1 MTTYVGIDPGLDGA
15 FGVIEDE
22 HVYGIPIPTFWY
34 TLKSGK
40 RRRQYDHMAIR
51 KILEV
56 RKDAIVTIEQQ
67 IPLPLVFEK
76 ANGIKQKQRATSLF
90 TTGYGFGVLMGLLAA
105 IDITT
110 KTVHPKTWQAAFFK
124 RENGKTTKEQ
134 ALEVVNVLFTN
145 INLFASERSTKE
157 HDGIIDALLICEYG
171 RRLALGVLKK

>member
-1 MTTYVGIDPGLDGA
+1 MVMTYCGVDPGLDGA
-15 FGVIEDE
+15 FGIIEAE
-22 HVYGIPIPTFWY
+22 HVYGIPMPTFWY

-40 RRRQYDHMAIR
+40 RRRQYDYIAIR

-90 TTGYGFGVLMGLLAA
+90 TTGYGFGVLMGMLAA

-110 KTVHPKTWQAAFFK
+110 HLVHPKTWQAAFFK
-124 RENGKTTKEQ
+124 RDPEKTTKEQ
-134 ALEVVNVLFTN
+134 ALEVVKVLFSN
-145 INLFASERSTKE
+145 VDLFASERSTVP
-157 HDGIIDALLICEYG
+157 HMGIVDAVLIAEYG
-171 RRLALGVLKK
+171 RRVEEK